1 MLMLTRRHRRLRS
14 ELHRQRE
21 CGIPV
26 KDQYQR
32 PSGKKYKRGLTVAA
46 LETWEA
52 A

>member
-14 ELHRQRE
+14 GLHRQR
-21 CGIPV
+21 GYDIPV
-26 KDQYQR
+26 KNQYQG
-32 PSGKKYKRGLTVAA
+32 PIGKKYKRGLTVAA